1 MSPVEDEQGPLVGGP
16 EVGDIYSVGTDFCF
30 RMPDLRRLD
39 EEVDELK
46 GSGVPTTRRTSACA
60 SEKKSVR
67 GAAAAAALPV
77 KQVTAEVRRVTL
89 KRNSV
94 SLENRGS
101 KKRRSREHEC
111 KLCSTGT
118 FIFTPVRR
126 HAVRH
131 HLPWFL
137 VPDTAC
143 WTCKRQYGS
152 SGQLKKHV
160 DEERIKS
167 DLDPHVDQ
175 EPHQMFGQEHV
186 VEWCELGFGFVQQVA
201 DQTAN
206 GSLEGLLDWV
216 KVCVTNKSEVELH
229 MLDRELLS
237 AFCVFLENLP
247 RKEELSAL
255 LGWRMVYSIMQVLA
269 AEGSTIG
276 EVPRKPAPGG
286 KVWHPSSLLPSV
298 QAMYDGHSHLDR
310 WSVEVGK
317 REARERLAAMP
328 YETVTSY
335 CFSKWWL
342 DSKRQDW
349 WPTSRGPLKQAFGV
363 HPTEASDMGLTHRK
377 YEDLKRYVQG
387 VNCVAVGEIGL
398 DHVRVRQDKGRDQQA
413 EVFSR
418 VCRLAKEVGKPVVIH
433 CRGTE
438 STAKECLWIMKS
450 NLPKDQMVYWHHFN
464 ETEEMAR
471 EVEAAFPNV
480 VFGVAPAILKEQLDD
495 QLEKFIRSTSPER
508 LMAESDAPMV
518 GERRATNHPWAAGTV
533 WKRIAAI
540 KGVPLPIMR
549 NICQSSFRRLFG
561 HAK

>member
-1 MSPVEDEQGPLVGGP
+1 M
-16 EVGDIYSVGTDFCF
+16 
-30 RMPDLRRLD
+30 
-39 EEVDELK
+39 
-46 GSGVPTTRRTSACA
+46 
-60 SEKKSVR
+60 
-67 GAAAAAALPV
+67 
-77 KQVTAEVRRVTL
+77 TL
-89 KRNSV
+89 KRSSV
-94 SLENRGS
+94 SLGNRGS
-101 KKRRSREHEC
+101 KKRKSREHEC

-118 FIFTPVRR
+118 FISV
-126 HAVRH
+126 
-131 HLPWFL
+131 

-175 EPHQMFGQEHV
+175 EPHQMSGQEHV

-206 GSLEGLLDWV
+206 GSLEGLLDWA

-269 AEGSTIG
+269 AEDRRS
-276 EVPRKPAPGG
+276 ER
-286 KVWHPSSLLPSV
+286 SLAKQL
-298 QAMYDGHSHLDR
+298 L
-310 WSVEVGK
+310 
-317 REARERLAAMP
+317 EARYGTLQVFSRLSRRCMMDTVTWTAGPLKSERERPGERLAAMP

-349 WPTSRGPLKQAFGV
+349 WPTSRGPLKQAFKV
-363 HPTEASDMGLTHRK
+363 HPTEASDTGLTHRK

-398 DHVRVRQDKGRDQQA
+398 DHVRMRQDKGRDQQA
-413 EVFSR
+413 EVFAR

-433 CRGTE
+433 CRGTA
-438 STAKECLWIMKS
+438 STAREWLWIMKS

-464 ETEEMAR
+464 GTEEMAR
-471 EVEAAFPNV
+471 EVEVAFPNV

-533 WKRIAAI
+533 FKRMAAI
-540 KGVPLPIMR
+540 IRASHCL
-549 NICQSSFRRLFG
+549 
-561 HAK
+561 